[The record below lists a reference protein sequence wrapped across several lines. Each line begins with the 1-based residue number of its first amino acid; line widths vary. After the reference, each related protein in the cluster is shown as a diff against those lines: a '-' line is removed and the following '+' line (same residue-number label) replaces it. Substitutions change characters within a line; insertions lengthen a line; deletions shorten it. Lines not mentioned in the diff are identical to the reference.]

1 MFKLVTGS
9 PGDGKTSNELWDFLN
24 APQYKNRPKFC
35 TPINGFNA
43 ADHGV
48 TEIAHIKDWQEL
60 PEGAAVFC
68 DEVQDYCG
76 TDLGKEPP
84 EWVKQLARHRHHGYD
99 FICTTQSPMF
109 LHPFARKLVKPHVHY
124 IRPWNMKGAR
134 YTWDTVQNDPTTRT
148 AKNLGQRV
156 MVTPNPKV
164 FTLYESTVL
173 DTHKAKPPYKL
184 FATLAVA
191 AVLMIALG
199 WFVFG
204 KIRHYSDATPEVAVV
219 LQEKAVMKASAEP
232 TPDEGPSLSVGEQ
245 TKPIWTEKTMKP
257 RIAGNLY
264 TAPVYDSL
272 TAPTDFPRVA
282 ACMSSESRGSCNCYT
297 QQGTPIDVPKSACLV
312 FVSRGAFDPWFTSR
326 NQRTEGQQ
334 SDLGQPTSQPVARA
348 EKSNLGAAF
357 TVVADN
363 SHSERKTGITK

>member
-9 PGDGKTSNELWDFLN
+9 PGDGKTSNELWDFLHDD
-24 APQYKNRPKFC
+24 QYKNRPKFC

-48 TEIAHIKDWQEL
+48 TQIDHIKDWESL
-60 PEGAAVFC
+60 PEGAAIFC
-68 DEVQDYCG
+68 DEVQDFCG
-76 TDLGKEPP
+76 TDIGKEPP
-84 EWVKQLARHRHHGYD
+84 EWVKQLARHRHQGKD

-109 LHPFARKLVKPHVHY
+109 LHPFARKLAKPHVHY

-148 AKNLGQRV
+148 AKNLGQRQI
-156 MVTPNPKV
+156 VTPNPKV
-164 FTLYESTVL
+164 FTLYQSTVL

-184 FATLAVA
+184 FAMLLLSLALV
-191 AVLMIALG
+191 IAG
-199 WFVFG
+199 AFFVY
-204 KIRHYSDATPEVAVV
+204 KKVRHYSEAPPDPVA
-219 LQEKAVMKASAEP
+219 LQVEAVTHAAA
-232 TPDEGPSLSVGEQ
+232 Q
-245 TKPIWTEKTMKP
+245 TLPAADDVADMPKPVWTEKTMKP

-264 TAPVYDSL
+264 TAPIYDQL

-312 FVSRGAFDPWFTSR
+312 FVKNGAFDPWFTGR
-326 NQRTEGQQ
+326 NQQLQAATESPAHNQTPHEIEPSRQ
-334 SDLGQPTSQPVARA
+334 
-348 EKSNLGAAF
+348 GAKF
-357 TVVADN
+357 TVVAD
-363 SHSERKTGITK
+363 SGRTERKTSAAK